1 MHVRNCRFSH
11 RMNVVFSVGI
21 IKVILREKALS
32 WLDCVQHDM
41 CTVTFR
47 LKFFFFFLLGSSAI
61 ACSLLSAAL
70 AGLLL
75 RLFPSPYYSI
85 GHHQSTQTLH
95 AQQQETKP
103 NQLSSSSTFAG
114 HTAHQRQNDP
124 IGLQNKRNENIY

>member
-1 MHVRNCRFSH
+1 
-11 RMNVVFSVGI
+11 MNVVFSVGI

-47 LKFFFFFLLGSSAI
+47 LKFFFFLLGSSAI

-75 RLFPSPYYSI
+75 RLFPSP
-85 GHHQSTQTLH
+85 
-95 AQQQETKP
+95 
-103 NQLSSSSTFAG
+103 
-114 HTAHQRQNDP
+114 
-124 IGLQNKRNENIY
+124 